1 MPTLPQS
8 HLIRAH
14 LIRAMAMGALVLLGV
29 ATLGSGAVAAQVLE
43 SDVAG
48 DSEIELLE
56 QAESG
61 AYQQYRIKVSA
72 RESRSVL
79 ATDKDGVKME
89 FEVSAQESL
98 ALWRDV
104 LKNGLETIVNASP
117 ETVLPDQSQFTI
129 KYRVGQTAGGFSAVG
144 VDTLPDD
151 RYRKIVRA
159 ILALGDKYSRAR
171 GR

>member
-1 MPTLPQS
+1 MPTQPRS
-8 HLIRAH
+8 HVVRVL
-14 LIRAMAMGALVLLGV
+14 AMGALVLLGV
-29 ATLGSGAVAAQVLE
+29 ATLGSGAVTAQVLE
-43 SDVAG
+43 SEVTG

-61 AYQQYRIKVSA
+61 AYQQYRIKITT
-72 RESRSVL
+72 REGRSVL
-79 ATDKDGVKME
+79 VTDKDGVRAE
-89 FEVSAQESL
+89 FDVSSEESL

-104 LKNGLETIVNASP
+104 LKNGLETMVNASP
-117 ETVLPDQSQFTI
+117 KTALPDQSQFTI
-129 KYRVGQTAGGFSAVG
+129 KSRVGQPAGRFYALS

-159 ILALGDKYSRAR
+159 ILALGDKYSRTR

>member
-1 MPTLPQS
+1 
-8 HLIRAH
+8 
-14 LIRAMAMGALVLLGV
+14 VVLGV

-61 AYQQYRIKVSA
+61 AYQQYKIKITI
-72 RESRSVL
+72 REGRSIL
-79 ATDKDGVKME
+79 ATDKDGVKAE
-89 FEVSAQESL
+89 IELSSEESL
-98 ALWRDV
+98 VLWRDA
-104 LKNGLETIVNASP
+104 LKNGLETMVNASP
-117 ETVLPDQSQFTI
+117 ETAFPDQSQFTI
-129 KYRVGQTAGGFSAVG
+129 KYRVGQTAGEFSAVG
-144 VDTLPDD
+144 VDTLHDD

-159 ILALGDKYSRAR
+159 ILAVGDKYSRTR